1 MKSLCNKAGVRYFRF
16 HTIRHSGASL
26 MDQCNVPMGA
36 IQKVLGH
43 ESRRTTEIY
52 LHSAGD
58 LERKAMSVYEAARSH
73 SQEEYQRKSQCESQ
87 DRKSVV

>member
-1 MKSLCNKAGVRYFRF
+1 LVPVLEQEGREVIGPYKDRKKLMKSLCNKAGVRYFRF

-58 LERKAMSVYEAARSH
+58 L
-73 SQEEYQRKSQCESQ
+73 
-87 DRKSVV
+87 

>member
-1 MKSLCNKAGVRYFRF
+1 MPVLEQEGREVIGPYKDRKKLMKSLCNKAGVRYFRF

-58 LERKAMSVYEAARSH
+58 L
-73 SQEEYQRKSQCESQ
+73 
-87 DRKSVV
+87 